1 MDIEGAFAELAEVE
15 PLEIRTS
22 RELTVAVMGA
32 GSRGNEYPAYGKLF
46 PGTMKVVAVADI
58 DAARRNAMGD
68 EWGIPPERRF
78 GDFHELLDAGRN
90 GKLADIMLV
99 SLPDDLHYEP
109 AMEAMRQGYDV
120 LLEKPMAQT
129 EQQCIDL
136 LARQRETGVM
146 VAVGH
151 VLRYSPYFRAL
162 KKALDSGLVG
172 NVVNVQH
179 QEPVM
184 YAHMAHSFVRGNWH
198 DGKATTPMIV
208 A

>member
-1 MDIEGAFAELAEVE
+1 MDIEQTFAELAKVE
-15 PLEIRTS
+15 PLEIKTS

-46 PGTMKVVAVADI
+46 PGTVRVVAVADI
-58 DAARRNAMGD
+58 DAARRNYMGD

-78 GDFHELLDAGRN
+78 GDYHELLDAGKD

-129 EQQCIDL
+129 EP
-136 LARQRETGVM
+136 R
-146 VAVGH
+146 
-151 VLRYSPYFRAL
+151 RA
-162 KKALDSGLVG
+162 
-172 NVVNVQH
+172 
-179 QEPVM
+179 
-184 YAHMAHSFVRGNWH
+184 
-198 DGKATTPMIV
+198 
-208 A
+208 